1 MGKSKKMASKD
12 TRHQI
17 YALVR
22 VIAGRELNEA
32 EQHDLA
38 ALVHEAIDF
47 QTDNLRTEVARL
59 TEALKVR
66 NKNKRL
72 KYENTLAKKATINQ
86 EC

>member
-17 YALVR
+17 YALVTK
-22 VIAGRELNEA
+22 IAGRELTDT

-47 QTDNLRTEVARL
+47 QTDNFRTEVSRL

-72 KYENTLAKKATINQ
+72 KYENKLTKSVEKKD
-86 EC
+86 